1 MSNVNKSP
9 PAPATAFEDEV
20 AAVRAA
26 ENWLRALVDYRDIAQ
41 PPYPGPG
48 ARDDQLIQAWPS
60 EEGGGISF
68 LATRG
73 LTPVGG
79 AMVVPTSPSSW
90 ALRVFRH
97 PGAEPLN
104 NPTDDY
110 WRQRNIVSAG
120 EAPNGYGAA
129 AKLIAGLLE

>member
-1 MSNVNKSP
+1 MPKINIP
-9 PAPATAFEDEV
+9 PVPAAAFGDEV
-20 AAVRAA
+20 SAVRAA
-26 ENWLRALVDYRDIAQ
+26 ESWMRALMDNWDVVEQ
-41 PPYPGPG
+41 PFPGEG

-90 ALRVFRH
+90 TLRVFRH
-97 PGAEPLN
+97 PGAEIGN
-104 NPTDDY
+104 SPTDDY
-110 WRQRNIVSAG
+110 WRQQNFMSPT